1 MTLLE
6 VIDAARILLNEPLSS
21 GRTFPDNT
29 SSFWTD
35 SQLTT
40 FHNLIQQ
47 ELQQTI
53 VQADEDY
60 FVTQSFLSIV
70 AGTAEYALPTNTIK
84 VVRVED
90 NRDVQ
95 SPQELQPVT
104 INNRGLMYPPSFF
117 MNSQATWNGGY
128 YLRGQQIVLT
138 DTPNYTNASAIRLH
152 FVRRLADVSN
162 GSDTSELPGEHHR
175 ALVWG
180 VVKYALF
187 QEQAEAAYVQASG
200 EYEKMVTRIQKEVEA
215 RQIQRP
221 RRVTSLVN
229 NAGWEGG

>member
-1 MTLLE
+1 M
-6 VIDAARILLNEPLSS
+6 IDASRILLNEPLSS

-40 FHNLIQQ
+40 YHNLIQQ

-53 VQADEDY
+53 IQADEDY
-60 FVTQSFLSIV
+60 FVTQAYLSVV

-90 NRDVQ
+90 NRDTS
-95 SPQELQPVT
+95 SPRELNPVT
-104 INNRGLMYPPSFF
+104 INHREVLYPPTHFLT
-117 MNSQATWNGGY
+117 SQATWNGGY

-138 DTPNYTNASAIRLH
+138 DTPNYTDSAAVRVH
-152 FVRRLADVSN
+152 FVRRLADVVA

-180 VVKYALF
+180 ITKYALF
-187 QEQAEAAYVQASG
+187 QEQAGEAYVQASG
-200 EYEKMVTRIQKEVEA
+200 EYEKMTARIQKEVEA

-221 RRVTSLVN
+221 RRVTQSQ
-229 NAGWEGG
+229 GYYGEG